1 MVHKILGLLLANPD
15 NMAVTGKIPKKST
28 ASAAKKDNPYKQPSP
43 LKASASSLKVIDT
56 QSLQKKRA
64 LMKFYCARV
73 MDTNCIFIC
82 VQDGLNPPRDAYLHG
97 IFEQVRAGASELSH
111 LNLKA
116 IVCLRNGAMS
126 DTPARNPNGYNRRAI
141 LQIND
146 EAPTDEMC
154 LAVMDELCKVCFCC
168 LSIVI

>member
-1 MVHKILGLLLANPD
+1 
-15 NMAVTGKIPKKST
+15 MAGIGKIPKK
-28 ASAAKKDNPYKQPSP
+28 APAPPAKKDNPYKQTSP
-43 LKASASSLKVIDT
+43 IKKSAASLKVIDT

-97 IFEQVRAGASELSH
+97 IFEQVRAGASDLDH

-116 IVCLRNGAMS
+116 IVCLRNSPMS

-154 LAVMDELCKVCFCC
+154 LAVMEQLCKVLYQF
-168 LSIVI
+168 IVQSL